1 MKQKKKKKKRYK
13 KMGRNRD
20 QSSSW
25 RTASSLPDSQFPMV
39 TTRQRNFR
47 AELDNV
53 DGLKRQSSSSS
64 VVCVFARLQEGRV

>member
-1 MKQKKKKKKRYK
+1 
-13 KMGRNRD
+13 MGRNRN

-39 TTRQRNFR
+39 RTRQRNFR

-53 DGLKRQSSSSS
+53 
-64 VVCVFARLQEGRV
+64 